1 MCQLGALQAIA
12 SVVQLD
18 HAMHG
23 NVSVDDRCA
32 SLRRY
37 SAMALT
43 NLTFGDGYNKAA
55 LCANKDFMRAFVAQ
69 LNSNVD
75 ELLPVTANVLRN
87 LSWRADKT
95 MKNVSNWI
103 FVFLQNYA
111 NVICVCLKVLN
122 EIGTV
127 TALTTAVM
135 RNQNESTIKA
145 LLSALW
151 NLSAHCST
159 NKAELCAVDGALA
172 FLVEM
177 LTYEGPSKTLTIIE
191 NAGGILSNISSHIAV
206 NESYRVI
213 LRQRNCLGILL
224 QQLSSESLTI
234 VSNACGTLWN
244 LSARCAQDQQYLL
257 DNNAV
262 RRLSLLLSSKH
273 KMISNGSSA
282 ALKNLMNFQPSAI
295 THNHLDPVA
304 KAMRLKELPT
314 LNVRKQRAFEQA
326 LDQNLGET
334 CDNIDVTTP
343 PKDSHKSMEEF
354 LKYNPKGLQIQ
365 AQRLTKSANS
375 AIPRSDSKDSVVSV
389 VRTQH
394 TSNSTPP
401 TPRRSKPTAPT
412 DPNSGSSGVYQET
425 DLDQITDF
433 SLRYGELL
441 PTNAIADFYSDS
453 EEAAGAVQPTSQ
465 AASQP
470 SEAADEGVAITID
483 DTVKCYETEGTP
495 YVISNAASVTDLTRG
510 IKTMSV
516 IDERKPKSGRHLGA
530 SGINTPDR
538 CTNYCE
544 EGTPGVYDSYSS
556 LDEAEETTQD
566 VVESKKVMKPVVL
579 EAPEEEVPVAYRQE
593 EEDEDEDEE
602 RDQVHEVHTN
612 APTTPGGPKAVTFE
626 TPMMFSRHSSM
637 ESLSSI
643 EPALV
648 MDDRSSVVS
657 DFSRLASGIISP
669 SEIPDSPSQMVQAN
683 ASGSAVAF
691 FPSTPPRQFHQ
702 QSTNQQQQPLR
713 SVFEDDVNAFGVE
726 NTPAQFSCATSLSNL
741 SLDDEPK
748 IASDSVTK
756 EQKENHLEDKKVL
769 TALSDDSDE
778 DADDG
783 DTDLLD
789 TCINIGMNKIPVS
802 DPVKP
807 DLIPKHDDSTSGSD
821 MADESLLEQCI
832 QVGLKRNIKPAPSD
846 QPPIPGPKPQKPKH
860 DSSLSSLSMEDSEDD
875 GAILQKAIA
884 AGSQKMLKPSTVKQT
899 TNFQS
904 NQADDPY
911 SSVDSIDSG
920 DTQNANSILEQC
932 IQTGMKKLPVL
943 PSKPKVPERS
953 SKLPSFKTPT
963 QSERERQRERER
975 KDEAILMEC
984 IQTGMASKTA
994 RSIPMPSYTS
1004 NVRRDQLLNAH
1015 QNVSAAHHQ
1024 QPKNVQTTSV
1034 AATPDTQTSVLCTV
1048 APDVDE
1054 TTHCQPLL
1062 HIPNSI
1068 TMNHPANQTTTTSG
1082 VRNESKSDQPLCPTP
1097 QQCPPAIHSHGRHT
1111 IANGS
1116 SSKLDQSLASIC
1128 DLSQVLDRSNE
1139 YPAMMLTSNGTN
1151 HDDDSPKMDMS
1162 TTMEQSNEFLQ
1173 DDQDA
1178 SEMNELTTAAQED
1191 DDELSQ
1197 FSDEL
1202 FTTELTR
1209 SSAVMMDKHK
1219 DPDLMMQS
1227 VERLTQELMTTAEKL
1242 RTASHSA
1249 AEPLAY
1255 EPLRKNSWNE
1265 DNCPTY
1271 DVSFPSNSWTT
1282 PRIAD
1287 ANPGEDYDDDD
1298 DATLSKD
1305 PPRPTNGLSF
1315 ILGSSELDSDDVIQ
1329 GTSQPDSLDT
1339 ETVTL
1344 VGPSETDS
1352 GIRFH
1357 VGGPTFRDHRFHPT
1371 AASAASAAA
1380 TFHLASVASPSG
1392 SFATNSSSNMTNST
1406 IIALEANKVATD
1418 LLNMQS
1424 MTDSLNSLDLDA
1436 IRPPSGMDTVSGYF
1450 EPSITGGQ
1458 QHHHPMFSPQLA
1470 RRKKSLPAGLM
1481 ARRALSQCTN
1491 GGGLVGSLE
1500 SVHSSCNLDNVKP
1513 PSIMDELLDSM
1524 ISVASITSEVSDL
1537 SHFFIFL
1544 IFLLA
1549 NNCNFTQVASPDH
1562 SRYDTAVSQLLVHDD
1577 DEDDEDTTTLRSC
1590 CDLPADQPADQNT
1603 PVASDFSSAESTP
1616 RKQRCVRRV
1625 LTAKQKRMAAKERYR
1640 TYTIAADMML
1650 MDSDDCGPGSG
1661 DSSMGPMMVK
1671 SEAASQSSV
1680 NGNMVEI
1687 EIVEEENGGS
1697 KMTTSRQRRSC
1708 DRNRFQT
1715 QVSFGFNCFLES
1727 AYKLFYYSDYRPQA
1741 FC

>member
-1 MCQLGALQAIA
+1 M
-12 SVVQLD
+12 
-18 HAMHG
+18 
-23 NVSVDDRCA
+23 
-32 SLRRY
+32 
-37 SAMALT
+37 
-43 NLTFGDGYNKAA
+43 
-55 LCANKDFMRAFVAQ
+55 
-69 LNSNVD
+69 
-75 ELLPVTANVLRN
+75 
-87 LSWRADKT
+87 
-95 MKNVSNWI
+95 
-103 FVFLQNYA
+103 
-111 NVICVCLKVLN
+111 
-122 EIGTV
+122 
-127 TALTTAVM
+127 
-135 RNQNESTIKA
+135 
-145 LLSALW
+145 
-151 NLSAHCST
+151 
-159 NKAELCAVDGALA
+159 
-172 FLVEM
+172 VEM

-206 NESYRVI
+206 NESYRAI

-354 LKYNPKGLQIQ
+354 LKFNPKGLQIQ

-394 TSNSTPP
+394 ISNSTPP
-401 TPRRSKPTAPT
+401 TPRRSKPTVDPT
-412 DPNSGSSGVYQET
+412 DPSSTSTGVYQET

-441 PTNAIADFYSDS
+441 PSNNIPDYYSDS
-453 EEAAGAVQPTSQ
+453 DEAGVTANSSSKAG
-465 AASQP
+465 SQP
-470 SEAADEGVAITID
+470 SQVPEEGVAITLD

-516 IDERKPKSGRHLGA
+516 IDERKTKTGRHLVA
-530 SGINTPDR
+530 SGINTPEK

-556 LDEAEETTQD
+556 LDEADETINEVD
-566 VVESKKVMKPVVL
+566 ESEIEIKSIVH
-579 EAPEEEVPVAYRQE
+579 ESQEEEVPVAYRQE
-593 EEDEDEDEE
+593 EEDEDEE

-669 SEIPDSPSQMVQAN
+669 SEIPDSPSQMVQPHT
-683 ASGSAVAF
+683 SGSAIAF
-691 FPSTPPRQFHQ
+691 FPSTPPKQFQ
-702 QSTNQQQQPLR
+702 QPTTHQQQPLR
-713 SVFEDDVNAFGVE
+713 SVFEDDVNPFGVE
-726 NTPAQFSCATSLSNL
+726 NTPAHFSCATSLSNL

-748 IASDSVTK
+748 IASDSKTK
-756 EQKENHLEDKKVL
+756 EQKDNLEEMK
-769 TALSDDSDE
+769 ASSISDDSDE
-778 DADDG
+778 DIDDG
-783 DTDLLD
+783 DTDLLA
-789 TCINIGMNKIPVS
+789 TCINIGMNKIPAS
-802 DPVKP
+802 DPVKT

-832 QVGLKRNIKPAPSD
+832 RVGIQRTVRPPPSD
-846 QPPIPGPKPQKPKH
+846 QVPPIPGPKPHKPKH

-884 AGSQKMLKPSTVKQT
+884 AGSQKMLKPTAKKPT
-899 TNFQS
+899 INFQS
-904 NQADDPY
+904 NQADDSF

-932 IQTGMKKLPVL
+932 IQTGMKKIPVL
-943 PSKPKVPERS
+943 PSKPRIPERS

-975 KDEAILMEC
+975 KDEALLMEC
-984 IQTGMASKTA
+984 IQTGMASKTT
-994 RSIPMPSYTS
+994 RSIPLPTYTS

-1015 QNVSAAHHQ
+1015 QTISNFSAHH

-1034 AATPDTQTSVLCTV
+1034 AATPDTQPSVLCTA

-1054 TTHCQPLL
+1054 MTHCQPLR
-1062 HIPNSI
+1062 IKIS
-1068 TMNHPANQTTTTSG
+1068 TTTNSANRTTISDD
-1082 VRNESKSDQPLCPTP
+1082 RNESKSDQPLCPI
-1097 QQCPPAIHSHGRHT
+1097 QQQSPPAIPCQGRHT
-1111 IANGS
+1111 IPIGS
-1116 SSKLDQSLASIC
+1116 SSNLDQSLASIC
-1128 DLSQVLDRSNE
+1128 DFSQVLDRSNE
-1139 YPAMMLTSNGTN
+1139 YPAMMMGSNGTN
-1151 HDDDSPKMDMS
+1151 HDDDSPRMETS

-1173 DDQDA
+1173 DDRDA
-1178 SEMNELTTAAQED
+1178 SEMNELTPPQEGED

-1197 FSDEL
+1197 ISEEL
-1202 FTTELTR
+1202 FTNEPTR
-1209 SSAVMMDKHK
+1209 SSTVMMDKHK

-1242 RTASHSA
+1242 RTASNSAA
-1249 AEPLAY
+1249 AEPSVS
-1255 EPLRKNSWNE
+1255 EQQRKPSWNE

-1287 ANPGEDYDDDD
+1287 ANPEEDDD

-1315 ILGSSELDSDDVIQ
+1315 ILGSSELDSDDIIQ
-1329 GTSQPDSLDT
+1329 GTSQPESLDT

-1344 VGPSETDS
+1344 VAASSETDS

-1357 VGGPTFRDHRFHPT
+1357 VGGPTFRDHRLHP
-1371 AASAASAAA
+1371 AAVSAASAAV
-1380 TFHLASVASPSG
+1380 TFHLASVTPSG
-1392 SFATNSSSNMTNST
+1392 SSFTDNTSSSNMTNST
-1406 IIALEANKVATD
+1406 IIALEANKVASD

-1450 EPSITGGQ
+1450 EPSITGHQ
-1458 QHHHPMFSPQLA
+1458 LHQPMFSPQLA

-1481 ARRALSQCTN
+1481 AKRALSQFTN
-1491 GGGLVGSLE
+1491 GSGLGGGSLE

-1513 PSIMDELLDSM
+1513 PSIMDDLLDSM
-1524 ISVASITSEVSDL
+1524 ISVASITSEVF
-1537 SHFFIFL
+1537 FFISCILTCFQL
-1544 IFLLA
+1544 SFEASNTILL
-1549 NNCNFTQVASPDH
+1549 
-1562 SRYDTAVSQLLVHDD
+1562 YG
-1577 DEDDEDTTTLRSC
+1577 
-1590 CDLPADQPADQNT
+1590 
-1603 PVASDFSSAESTP
+1603 
-1616 RKQRCVRRV
+1616 K
-1625 LTAKQKRMAAKERYR
+1625 
-1640 TYTIAADMML
+1640 
-1650 MDSDDCGPGSG
+1650 
-1661 DSSMGPMMVK
+1661 
-1671 SEAASQSSV
+1671 
-1680 NGNMVEI
+1680 
-1687 EIVEEENGGS
+1687 
-1697 KMTTSRQRRSC
+1697 
-1708 DRNRFQT
+1708 
-1715 QVSFGFNCFLES
+1715 
-1727 AYKLFYYSDYRPQA
+1727 
-1741 FC
+1741 